1 MKGVAIIALGLGII
15 LLVAVPAA
23 RADNTSCTGTL
34 MSGLIDGNVVVPDG
48 EICNLDDV
56 FVNGNVLVGK
66 GASLLW
72 GGSLHRGFP
81 ATLWLSSARQF
92 SLGVG

>member
-15 LLVAVPAA
+15 LFVAVPAA
-23 RADNTSCTGTL
+23 RADNTSCTGIL
-34 MSGLIDGNVVVPDG
+34 MSGPIDGNVVVPDDA
-48 EICNLDDV
+48 ICNLGA

-66 GASLLW
+66 GASLFV
-72 GGSLHRGFP
+72 GGHRGFP